1 MQNLVGIAQNKATN
15 STITGN
21 VLAQNQLEGLTV
33 DCFSNQCQ
41 VVNNQV
47 GHDQAWSGAAVRSN
61 LEVTGNVVPAGYQ

>member
-1 MQNLVGIAQNKATN
+1 MGIAQNKATN

-47 GHDQAWSGAAVRSN
+47 GHDQA
-61 LEVTGNVVPAGYQ
+61 